1 MGEGNA
7 DDTGYAFMAEYTGVA
22 QSIDLALYAKEIED
36 DDYDD
41 GPSREGEV
49 WVAIYEGQGFSNEVV
64 KKKFT
69 AAYETNSEATTLSTY
84 TFDDTF
90 SLTKGQWYTVGFSL
104 CMRFLLSE
112 PSECNFF
119 IIEMNAMKIMR
130 VMVGIR
136 LQME

>member
-1 MGEGNA
+1 MDEGNA
-7 DDTGYAFMAEYTGVA
+7 DETGYAFMAEYTGLV

-49 WVAIYEGQGFSNEVV
+49 WVAIYEGQGFSNELV

-84 TFDDTF
+84 TFDDKF
-90 SLTKGQWYTVGFSL
+90 SLTKGQWYTIGFSL
-104 CMRFLLSE
+104 CMRFSLLYS
-112 PSECNFF
+112 
-119 IIEMNAMKIMR
+119 
-130 VMVGIR
+130 
-136 LQME
+136 